1 MMKGIYFVFYV
12 TATCVLSK
20 KLYFWIR
27 RGITGWFTK
36 RGQIMDILIYFC
48 IWQIANMFP
57 ILLNQTCGVCLH
69 VTTHIVYSNVSF

>member
-1 MMKGIYFVFYV
+1 MMKGLDFVFYV

-36 RGQIMDILIYFC
+36 RGQLMDIL
-48 IWQIANMFP
+48 
-57 ILLNQTCGVCLH
+57 
-69 VTTHIVYSNVSF
+69 